1 MDPVTKAVLLSWNWR
16 WDVTLVLV
24 ILGTLYLTGWM
35 RLRKRTRV
43 NRRRNQPHLVV
54 WWRLIAYES
63 GLILVGVALMSP
75 IDVLGQQL
83 FFMHM
88 IQHLLLIM
96 IAPPLLMIAN
106 PMPFLLWGLPTKWR
120 RKTGRVLSYLLHR
133 NSDTRNLIVKL
144 TAPGIIFMFWVIS
157 VIGWHDPVLYNAA
170 LRYEIIHDIEHIFF
184 FAAGMLFWWHVTGAG
199 PRLHKQ
205 FGIVARIVFVLAA
218 VPPNMLLGVILAFAS
233 ETIYSYYEGVPRL
246 WGIDPVTDQT
256 IGGVIMWI
264 PGSMMY
270 IIAALIL
277 LTRLVDQESY
287 KPPLD
292 ESKWGTEEA
301 MAAPGIGQKNK

>member
-24 ILGTLYLTGWM
+24 IMGALYVAGWI
-35 RLRKRTRV
+35 RLRKRTRRSRIR
-43 NRRRNQPHLVV
+43 NRGQLVT
-54 WWRLIAYES
+54 WWRLIAYIS
-63 GLILVGVALMSP
+63 GLILAGVALMSP

-106 PMPFLLWGLPTKWR
+106 PMPFLLWGLPTTWR
-120 RKTGRVLSYLLHR
+120 RKTGRVLSHILHR
-133 NSDTRNLIVKL
+133 ESKFRHLFIKL
-144 TAPGIIFMFWVIS
+144 TGPGIIFMFWIIS
-157 VIGWHDPVLYNAA
+157 VIGWHDPTLYNAA
-170 LRYEIIHDIEHIFF
+170 LQYEFIHDIEHLFF
-184 FAAGMLFWWHVTGAG
+184 FAAGMLFWWIVTGAG
-199 PRLHKQ
+199 PHLHKQ
-205 FGIVARIVFVLAA
+205 FGIVARIIFVLAA
-218 VPPNMLLGVILAFAS
+218 VPPNMFLGIILAFAS
-233 ETIYSYYEGVPRL
+233 ETVYSYYDGVPRL

-277 LTRLVDQESY
+277 LTRLVDEESH

-292 ESKWGTEEA
+292 VGVWGSDEA
-301 MAAPGIGQKNK
+301 LAAPGMGHEK

>member
-1 MDPVTKAVLLSWNWR
+1 MDPVTKAVLLSWAWR
-16 WDVTLVLV
+16 WDVTLLLFVM
-24 ILGTLYLTGWM
+24 GGLYVTGWI
-35 RLRKRTRV
+35 RLRKRTYV
-43 NRRRNQPHLVV
+43 SRRRNRPHLVV
-54 WWRLIAYES
+54 WWRLIAYLS

-75 IDVLGQQL
+75 IDVLSQQL

-106 PMPFLLWGLPTKWR
+106 PMPFLLWGLPTRWR
-120 RKTGRVLSYLLHR
+120 HKAGRVLSYLLHR
-133 NSDTRNLIVKL
+133 ESSTRNLVVKL
-144 TAPGIIFMFWVIS
+144 TAPGIIFMFWIIS
-157 VIGWHDPVLYNAA
+157 VIGWHDPTLYNAA
-170 LRYEIIHDIEHIFF
+170 LRYEIIHDIEHLFF

-218 VPPNMLLGVILAFAS
+218 VPPNMFLGIVLAFAS
-233 ETIYSYYEGVPRL
+233 VPIYSYYEGVPRL
-246 WGIDPVTDQT
+246 WVNDVVIDQT

-270 IIAALIL
+270 IIAVLIL
-277 LTRLVDQESY
+277 LTKLFDQEGH

-292 ESKWGTEEA
+292 EKLWASDEA
-301 MAAPGIGQKNK
+301 MAAPGIGHEN

>member
-1 MDPVTKAVLLSWNWR
+1 MDPITKAVLLSWNWR
-16 WDVTLVLV
+16 WDVTLILIVL
-24 ILGTLYLTGWM
+24 GALYLAGWL
-35 RLRKRTRV
+35 RLRKRTQIS
-43 NRRRNQPHLVV
+43 RRRNRPHLVV
-54 WWRLIAYES
+54 WWRLIAYET
-63 GLILVGVALMSP
+63 GLILVGIALMSP

-120 RKTGRVLSYLLHR
+120 RKAGRVLGYLLHR
-133 NSDTRNLIVKL
+133 ESHTRNLVIKL

-157 VIGWHDPVLYNAA
+157 VFGWHDPMLYNAA
-170 LRYEIIHDIEHIFF
+170 LQYEIIHDIEHIFF
-184 FAAGMLFWWHVTGAG
+184 FAAGMLFWWLVTGAG
-199 PRLHKQ
+199 PHLHKQ

-218 VPPNMLLGVILAFAS
+218 VPPNMLLGVVLAFAS
-233 ETIYSYYEGVPRL
+233 EAIYSYYESVPRL
-246 WGIDPVTDQT
+246 WVNNAVTDQT

-277 LTRLVDQESY
+277 LTRLVEQESY

-292 ESKWGTEEA
+292 EKQWGSDDA
-301 MAAPGIGQKNK
+301 MAAPGIGHEK